1 MISNE
6 SRVTNNHLQITNQR
20 TMSKK
25 KNPKVGKKKSG
36 ASSKVKSAAS
46 KKNRFLPST
55 FYDVKV
61 NCILIFL
68 LSFIFYGMT
77 LAYDYTQDDAIVIK
91 DNMFTTE
98 GVAGIKGILTNDTFY
113 GFFQK
118 DGKAFLVDGGRY
130 RPLTLVMFA
139 MEWQLF
145 GDSPFAF
152 HFITVL
158 LYAFTGIVLY
168 LLLLQMLRPSKG
180 ENYAFFV
187 ALITTLLFIAHPIH
201 VEVVANIKGRDEI
214 VALLGS
220 LAALY
225 FSLRGYYEDSKYN
238 FFAAGIFL
246 LALLAKEN
254 AITFC
259 AIVPLTYFVFTK
271 ADFGKIIT
279 QTIPFLAMAVLF
291 VAIRTSV
298 IGFDFGAGC
307 TELMNCPYLK
317 IENGR
322 YVDYTFNEKF
332 GTIFYTLGQYV
343 KLLFFP
349 HPLTHDYYPYHIE
362 TMSFA
367 NWKALLSLVMYI
379 GLGVYALIG
388 IMKKDVVAYGI
399 AFYITTLSIV
409 SNIVFPVGTN
419 MAERFVFMPS
429 AGFCL
434 VIAVLLYRL
443 IQSKGKAKAAS
454 NMMLP
459 LGIVGVVLV
468 LFFAKTFSRNQAWKD
483 NYTLFTTDVEVSKNS
498 AKLRNSAGGTTLER
512 AMKLPEGS
520 AEQTAL
526 LSEAVGHLNE
536 AIKIHPNYKNAYL
549 LLGNAHQ
556 LLYQFDKSFQ
566 YYDQAL
572 RLDPGYA
579 DAENNLTFAYQNA
592 GKYFGEKL
600 GNAQKS
606 IQYLQT
612 ALQRDP
618 NNFETLRLLGV
629 AYGMSKNNGKAIE
642 YLEKALQLQ
651 PENPS
656 IMFNLGIAIYQS
668 GDQARGNQLI
678 EKAKQL
684 DPTIGN

>member
-1 MISNE
+1 MA
-6 SRVTNNHLQITNQR
+6 
-20 TMSKK
+20 KK
-25 KNPKVGKKKSG
+25 KNPKVGKKKQV
-36 ASSKVKSAAS
+36 ASSKAKSSTS
-46 KKNRFLPST
+46 KKNRFLPSS
-55 FYDVKV
+55 FYDIKV

-77 LAYDYTQDDAIVIK
+77 LGYDYTQDDAIVIK

-98 GVAGIKGILTNDTFY
+98 GFSGIKGIVTNDTFY

-139 MEWQLF
+139 MEWGIF

-158 LYAFTGIVLY
+158 LYAFTGIMLY

-187 ALITTLLFIAHPIH
+187 ALVTTLLFIAHPIH

-220 LAALY
+220 VAALY

-238 FFAAGIFL
+238 LFAGAIFL
-246 LALLAKEN
+246 FALLAKEN

-259 AIVPLTYFVFTK
+259 AVVPLTYYVFTK
-271 ADFGKIIT
+271 ADFTKIIT
-279 QTIPFLAMAVLF
+279 QTLPFIAMAILF
-291 VAIRTSV
+291 IVIRTAV

-307 TELMNCPYLK
+307 SELMNCPYLK

-349 HPLTHDYYPYHIE
+349 HPLTHDYYPYHIG
-362 TMSFA
+362 TMSFG
-367 NWKALLSLVMYI
+367 NWQALLSLVMYI
-379 GLGVYALIG
+379 GLGIYSLIG
-388 IMKKDVVAYGI
+388 IMKKDVIAYGI
-399 AFYITTLSIV
+399 AFYIITLSIV

-443 IQSKGKAKAAS
+443 IQSKGKANAAS

-459 LGIVGVVLV
+459 LGIVGIVLV
-468 LFFAKTFSRNQAWKD
+468 LFFAKTMDRNPAWKD

-498 AKLRNSAGGTTLER
+498 AKLRNSAGGTTLEQ
-512 AMKLPEGS
+512 AAKLPEGS
-520 AEQTAL
+520 AEQKAL
-526 LSEAVGHLNE
+526 LNEAVGHLNE

-556 LLYQFDKSFQ
+556 YLYQFEKSFQ
-566 YYDQAL
+566 YYNQAL
-572 RLDPGYA
+572 RLDSGYA
-579 DAENNLTFAYQNA
+579 EAENNLTLAYRNA
-592 GKYFGEKL
+592 GRHFGEKL
-600 GNAQKS
+600 GNPQKS
-606 IQYLQT
+606 IQYLES
-612 ALQRDP
+612 ARQRDP
-618 NNFETLRLLGV
+618 NDFETLRLLGV
-629 AYGMSKNNGKAIE
+629 AYGMSNNGVKAVE
-642 YLEKALQLQ
+642 YLEKALKIQ

-656 IMFNLGIAIYQS
+656 IMFNLGIALINN
-668 GDQARGNQLI
+668 GNEVRGNQMI
-678 EKAKQL
+678 TRAKEI
-684 DPTIGN
+684 DPSLGQ

>member
-1 MISNE
+1 
-6 SRVTNNHLQITNQR
+6 
-20 TMSKK
+20 MSKK
-25 KNPKVGKKKSG
+25 KNPKVGKKKTN
-36 ASSKVKSAAS
+36 ASSKAKSS
-46 KKNRFLPST
+46 SSRKNRFLPST

-61 NCILIFL
+61 NCLLIFL

-77 LAYDYTQDDAIVIK
+77 LNYGYTQDDAIVIT
-91 DNMFTTE
+91 DNMFTTQGTE
-98 GVAGIKGILTNDTFY
+98 GIKGIMSNDTFY

-259 AIVPLTYFVFTK
+259 AVVPLTYFIFTK
-271 ADFGKIIT
+271 ADLGKTIT
-279 QTIPFLAMAVLF
+279 QTIPFLVMAVLF
-291 VAIRTSV
+291 IGIRTYV
-298 IGFDFGAGC
+298 IGFDFGGEC
-307 TELMNCPYLK
+307 NELMNCPYLK

-322 YVDYTFNEKF
+322 YVDYTFSEKF

-362 TMSFA
+362 TMSFG

-379 GLGVYALIG
+379 GLGIYALMG
-388 IMKKDVVAYGI
+388 ILKKDVVAYGI
-399 AFYITTLSIV
+399 AFYIITLSIV
-409 SNIVFPVGTN
+409 SNVVFPVGTN
-419 MAERFVFMPS
+419 MAERFAFMPS
-429 AGFCL
+429 VGFCL

-443 IQSKGKAKAAS
+443 IQSS
-454 NMMLP
+454 NTKNTGSNLMLP
-459 LGIVGVVLV
+459 LGIAGVVLV
-468 LFFAKTFSRNQAWKD
+468 LFFAKTFSRNQAWVD

-498 AKLRNSAGGTTLER
+498 AKLRNSAGGTTFEE
-512 AMKLPEGS
+512 AMKFPQDS
-520 AEQTAL
+520 PKQVAL
-526 LSEAVGHLNE
+526 LNESIGHLKE

-549 LLGNAHQ
+549 LLGNTH
-556 LLYQFDKSFQ
+556 LLLNKFDESIQ
-566 YYDQAL
+566 YYNQAL
-572 RLDPGYA
+572 RLDTDYPE
-579 DAENNLTFAYQNA
+579 AETNLTLAYQNA

-600 GNAQKS
+600 RNTQKS
-606 IQYLQT
+606 IQYLNT

-629 AYGMSKNNGKAIE
+629 AYGMSNNNPKAAE

-651 PENPS
+651 PDNPS
-656 IMFNLGIAIYQS
+656 IMFNLGIALINS
-668 GDQARGNQLI
+668 GNEERGNQMI
-678 EKAKQL
+678 AKAKQI
-684 DPTIGN
+684 DPSIGN